1 MRALLFLMLYGVALS
16 LGFVLRGRYDVWMYR
31 KIHMQQRL
39 RVFAAQVF
47 KDPDPVGVTDYL
59 PPPTTDNLALSP
71 SATEAWL
78 QQAAEFAPEEGY
90 DPDAELP
97 DGEIAGEQ
105 GPEPADTDDE
115 DGSDPAADAAAPG
128 GERPSR

>member
-1 MRALLFLMLYGVALS
+1 MRFFLFLMLYVVALG
-16 LGFVLRGRYDVWMYR
+16 LGFTLRGRYDAWMYR

-78 QQAAEFAPEEGY
+78 QEAAELAPEEGY
-90 DPDAELP
+90 DAETELLEA
-97 DGEIAGEQ
+97 DVAAEQ
-105 GPEPADTDDE
+105 GEE
-115 DGSDPAADAAAPG
+115 PG
-128 GERPSR
+128 GEDVDDEPPDARAASR